1 MMEWFFPATSM
12 SDEVCPVSENE
23 EMCVRSFEWSEVERT
38 IEKAKLGKAPGLDG
52 INVEMMRAVWR
63 AIRMGDESV

>member
-1 MMEWFFPATSM
+1 
-12 SDEVCPVSENE
+12 
-23 EMCVRSFEWSEVERT
+23 MCEKDFEWNEVERT

-63 AIRMGDESV
+63 AIRIGDESV